1 MPRFQPEEIF
11 RVLARHRVEYVLIG
25 GLAATL
31 HGSNLRTGD
40 ADICP
45 AREQDNLDR
54 LAAALSDIGARIR
67 TPDAPEGLPFACHG
81 EFLAR
86 IQILNL
92 TTRFGDFDISF
103 QPSGTSG
110 YKDLRQG
117 LEEYDLDGLVVPV
130 ASLED
135 VIRSKEA
142 AGRAKDLE
150 QLPTLRFLLQEKR
163 RLEARRTE
171 TDTPN

>member
-11 RVLARHRVEYVLIG
+11 RVLAHHRVDYVLIG

-45 AREQDNLDR
+45 ARKGENLER
-54 LAAALSDIGARIR
+54 LASALVEMGAHIR
-67 TPDAPEGLPFACHG
+67 TPDVPEGLPFSCDS
-81 EFLAR
+81 EFLSKV
-86 IQILNL
+86 QLLNL

-110 YKDLRQG
+110 YEDLLRTMVQ
-117 LEEYDLDGLVVPV
+117 YDLEGLIVPV

-142 AGRAKDLE
+142 AGRAKDLQ
-150 QLPTLRFLLQEKR
+150 QLPTLRLLLRERR
-163 RLEARRTE
+163 RLES
-171 TDTPN
+171 